1 MFMCGSCSYPH
12 LHFTAHS
19 YFRTGEVTAASYVP
33 LWATD
38 ILTPTISAEATAAFA
53 SSEAAYNLSGI
64 LESLQHSQLLQVGGI
79 LTSTEQ
85 TGQQWDFPNSWPPLV
100 FMVQQGLQKASK
112 QSFQTS
118 LSRDLAAK
126 IALNISSLWLSTNYA
141 GYVKTGYMFEKYNG
155 MVYGGGGG
163 GGEYIPQVGF
173 GWTNG
178 VALALLNETYDVL
191 PPIPSTPNSP
201 SDVARLSTGA

>member
-1 MFMCGSCSYPH
+1 
-12 LHFTAHS
+12 
-19 YFRTGEVTAASYVP
+19 
-33 LWATD
+33 
-38 ILTPTISAEATAAFA
+38 
-53 SSEAAYNLSGI
+53 
-64 LESLQHSQLLQVGGI
+64 
-79 LTSTEQ
+79 
-85 TGQQWDFPNSWPPLV
+85 
-100 FMVQQGLQKASK
+100 MVQQGLQKASK

-118 LSRDLAAK
+118 LSRNLAAG
-126 IALNISSLWLSTNYA
+126 IALNISNLWLSTNYA

-178 VALALLNETYDVL
+178 VALALLNETYDAL